1 LQEKKIQGLKSKNLE
16 HTGTKRSFKPIKYRR
31 IKLLDNASLEGLQAF
46 TGKGTLA
53 FLLTG
58 FVLAFTLTSTEVL

>member
-1 LQEKKIQGLKSKNLE
+1 MQ
-16 HTGTKRSFKPIKYRR
+16 
-31 IKLLDNASLEGLQAF
+31 AWEGLQAF

-58 FVLAFTLTSTEVL
+58 FVLAFTLTSTELL

>member
-1 LQEKKIQGLKSKNLE
+1 VQFQCLQYLVFS
-16 HTGTKRSFKPIKYRR
+16 TTKYFQKLYLIKYRR

-58 FVLAFTLTSTEVL
+58 FVLAFTLTSTQVV

>member
-1 LQEKKIQGLKSKNLE
+1 
-16 HTGTKRSFKPIKYRR
+16 
-31 IKLLDNASLEGLQAF
+31 LEGLQAF